1 MDRVLVSI
9 GPINIYWY
17 SITMLTAVL
26 TGTFL
31 SLKESKKVGMSS
43 YMENLITSTIICGII
58 GARIYYV
65 IFNFDSYKYD
75 LLSIFK
81 IWEGGLAIYGAII
94 GGLIAI
100 IYNAKKQEQSV
111 IKTTDI
117 IAPGLII
124 AQAIGRWGNFFNGE
138 AHGGIVSLSFL
149 ENLHLPKFIID
160 GMYING
166 SYYEPTFIY
175 ESIWCFL
182 GFIVLLIIRKI
193 TKRKTGIMTLLYFI
207 WYGIGRLYIES
218 LRTDSLYLG
227 NIRISQLVSL
237 ILIIVG
243 IIGIIIIIIKQIIN
257 NKRKK
262 EKKKWIK
269 NMTLLS
275 LDQAL
280 PVWQPQ
286 FI

>member
-138 AHGGIVSLSFL
+138 AHGSVVSLSFL

-166 SYYEPTFIY
+166 SYYEPTFLY

-182 GFIVLLIIRKI
+182 GFIVLLIIKKI
-193 TKRKTGIMTLLYFI
+193 TKRKTGIMTLSYFI

-262 EKKKWIK
+262 EKR
-269 NMTLLS
+269 NE
-275 LDQAL
+275 
-280 PVWQPQ
+280 
-286 FI
+286 